1 MVSRADVAAV
11 ALGCLEGLAPANV
24 TFEIVNDK
32 ESPATDM
39 RAVSS
44 KLRPD

>member
-11 ALGCLEGLAPANV
+11 AVGCLEGLAPANV
-24 TFEIVNDK
+24 TFEVVNDK

-39 RAVSS
+39 RAVFS